1 MKTKNQGRTFSIR
14 TALLTFSIIA
24 TCLTAGVS
32 LSMNFYVDRQFAE
45 SAAKNVF
52 ATMAE
57 KIDEHIRA
65 MDSRSGNIVNQLTR
79 IEQLISKHDKK
90 NRHQKLVLLTSIM
103 KKNKLLYSVYITS
116 PDGTFFQVINPESNA
131 NIRKNEGAVSQDRW
145 IVVDIDEHNGKK
157 IRTARFLD
165 RSLGVRTLTHT
176 PTTFDPTKRPWY
188 QMALKNPGL
197 VRTPPYFFS
206 PFPAMGMSYTRKL
219 DGSGIVITVDIL
231 LNELNTLL
239 NNETLLPRS
248 QAIIFNDVGTVIAHN
263 SMQPKDRI
271 GKESTQT
278 WNPAVIRKLPHHK
291 LQDIALSKDQRGTI
305 QILDIEGESHF
316 AYVEELS
323 KLHGGREFIGF
334 LAPVADTLK
343 PYMKDVYIAML
354 AILGM
359 LLLLIPLIWKMAGF
373 IINPINALA
382 RESEKIKQRRYSDV
396 SLVPSTIKEITVLSQ
411 SLISMASSIGEH
423 VQMQHNLQD
432 SFIRLIAEAIDQKSP
447 YTGGHC
453 KRVPKLSAM
462 IAQAASDTHT
472 GPLKN
477 FALVGDEQWREFL
490 ASGWLHD
497 CGKVTT
503 PEYIMD
509 KATRLETITNRI
521 HEIRTRFEVLLRD
534 AEITYWKTLA
544 MGTCDPDKLADTLR
558 ATQQELQE
566 EFAFVAECNIGSEF
580 MNPEKMERIRTIAQR
595 TWIRTFDNRLGL
607 SHVELQRYPSSASP
621 LPFREHLLADRPEHI
636 IPRPVSDKAR
646 AEASGFTM
654 DIPEELYNQ
663 GEIYN
668 LCIPSGTLTP
678 EDRYKINEH
687 VIATIRMLET
697 LPYPA
702 NLARIP
708 EYAGAHHET
717 LIGTGYPR
725 KLKGEQISIPARI
738 LALADVFEAL
748 TASDRPY
755 KEAKKLSE
763 AVKILHSM
771 VKDEH
776 IDADLFHLFLSS
788 GVYLDYA
795 RKFLKPAQIDHVD
808 IEKYLC

>member
-1 MKTKNQGRTFSIR
+1 
-14 TALLTFSIIA
+14 
-24 TCLTAGVS
+24 
-32 LSMNFYVDRQFAE
+32 
-45 SAAKNVF
+45 
-52 ATMAE
+52 
-57 KIDEHIRA
+57 
-65 MDSRSGNIVNQLTR
+65 
-79 IEQLISKHDKK
+79 
-90 NRHQKLVLLTSIM
+90 
-103 KKNKLLYSVYITS
+103 
-116 PDGTFFQVINPESNA
+116 
-131 NIRKNEGAVSQDRW
+131 
-145 IVVDIDEHNGKK
+145 
-157 IRTARFLD
+157 FLD
-165 RSLGVRTLTHT
+165 QNLRVRTLTHT
-176 PTTFDPTKRPWY
+176 STTFDPTKRPWY
-188 QMALKNPGL
+188 QMALKHPGL

-219 DGSGIVITVDIL
+219 DGSGIIITVDIL

-239 NNETLLPRS
+239 NNETLLPRN
-248 QAIIFNDVGTVIAHN
+248 QAVIFNDVGTVIAHN

-271 GKESTQT
+271 GKDSTQT

-316 AYVEELS
+316 AYVQELS
-323 KLHGGREFIGF
+323 KLYGGREFIGF
-334 LAPVADTLK
+334 LAPVTDSIQ
-343 PYMKDVYIAML
+343 PYMKDVYIALL
-354 AILGM
+354 ATLGM

-373 IINPINALA
+373 IINPINALV
-382 RESEKIKQRRYSDV
+382 RESEKVKQRRYDDV
-396 SLVPSTIKEITVLSQ
+396 SFVPSTITEITALSH
-411 SLISMASSIGEH
+411 SLISMASSIKKQ

-432 SFIRLIAEAIDQKSP
+432 SFVRLIAEAIDQKSP

-462 IAQAASDTHT
+462 IARAATDTHT
-472 GPLKN
+472 GPLKT
-477 FALVGDEQWREFL
+477 FAFTGKGQWREFL
-490 ASGWLHD
+490 IACWLHD
-497 CGKVTT
+497 CGKITT

-509 KATRLETITNRI
+509 KGTKLETITNRI

-534 AEITYWKTLA
+534 AEITYWKALA
-544 MGTCDPDKLADTLR
+544 TGTCDPEKLADTLR

-566 EFAFVAECNIGSEF
+566 EFAFVAQCNIGSES
-580 MNPEKMERIRTIAQR
+580 MAPEKRERIRTIAQR

-621 LPFREHLLADRPEHI
+621 LPCREHLLADRPEHI

-646 AEASGFTM
+646 AEASRFAM
-654 DIPEELYNQ
+654 DIPEHLYNQ

-687 VIATIRMLET
+687 VISTILLLET
-697 LPYPA
+697 LPYPD
-702 NLARIP
+702 NLARVP

-725 KLKGEQISIPARI
+725 KLKGEQISTPARI
-738 LALADVFEAL
+738 LTLADVFEAL

-755 KEAKKLSE
+755 KKAKKLSE
-763 AVKILHSM
+763 AVKILYSM
-771 VKDEH
+771 VKDGH

-795 RKFLKPAQIDHVD
+795 RKFLEPAQIDHVD